1 MADGGGL
8 GDFLA
13 LFSAEI
19 ISVCCFLQSLPRE
32 FKCWLV
38 NVLSMIFLYCSASV
52 PSIRC
57 SATSNTARFLLFCLE
72 QTYVWKC
79 HKKET
84 WNWCIV
90 YVKSNIMEFYCYFN
104 LPLHVWKYD
113 RKQMSC
119 CKLYTEILI
128 KKIKPYNIKQYLT
141 WIKAIC
147 LNMFMRDIYLY

>member
-32 FKCWLV
+32 FICWLV

-72 QTYVWKC
+72 QTYVGKNQNNG
-79 HKKET
+79 T
-84 WNWCIV
+84 WNWSIV
-90 YVKSNIMEFYCYFN
+90 YVN
-104 LPLHVWKYD
+104 P
-113 RKQMSC
+113 
-119 CKLYTEILI
+119 ILWSSFI
-128 KKIKPYNIKQYLT
+128 ILTYLFMFGNAIGGKCPAANFTLKINKKIKANHIKQG
-141 WIKAIC
+141 
-147 LNMFMRDIYLY
+147 

>member
-13 LFSAEI
+13 LFRADIMSL
-19 ISVCCFLQSLPRE
+19 CCFFQSLPRE

-72 QTYVWKC
+72 QTYVWKG
-79 HKKET
+79 HKKGT
-84 WNWCIV
+84 WNWSIV
-90 YVKSNIMEFYCYFN
+90 YVIWN
-104 LPLHVWKYD
+104 P
-113 RKQMSC
+113 
-119 CKLYTEILI
+119 ILRSSFI
-128 KKIKPYNIKQYLT
+128 ILTYIFMFGNAIGGKCPAANFTLKVNKKIKANHIKQ
-141 WIKAIC
+141 
-147 LNMFMRDIYLY
+147 N

>member
-13 LFSAEI
+13 LFSADI
-19 ISVCCFLQSLPRE
+19 ISLCCFLQSLPRE

-72 QTYVWKC
+72 QTYVWKIQNNG
-79 HKKET
+79 T
-84 WNWCIV
+84 WNLLIV
-90 YVKSNIMEFYCYFN
+90 YVIVENQILWNSNLI
-104 LPLHVWKYD
+104 LPYLFMFGNAIGGKCPAANFTL
-113 RKQMSC
+113 K
-119 CKLYTEILI
+119 IN
-128 KKIKPYNIKQYLT
+128 KKIKANHIKQGKVL
-141 WIKAIC
+141 C
-147 LNMFMRDIYLY
+147 LNMIMIDIYLN